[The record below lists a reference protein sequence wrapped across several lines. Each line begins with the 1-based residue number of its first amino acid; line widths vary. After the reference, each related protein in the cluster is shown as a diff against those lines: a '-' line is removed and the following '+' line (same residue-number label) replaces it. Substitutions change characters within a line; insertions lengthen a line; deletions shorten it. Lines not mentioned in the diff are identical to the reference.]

1 MQEIKKMMYIGIGFL
16 ALGIG
21 AIGVVLPILPTTPLL
36 LLASFCFLKGSTRV
50 NEWFKSTRL
59 YKKHL
64 EQFITHKAMT
74 LKQKVIILVCSETMI
89 LIPALIVDNLI
100 MRMIITIIIIGKLY
114 YFIFKI
120 KTISS

>member
-1 MQEIKKMMYIGIGFL
+1 MYIGIGFL

-36 LLASFCFLKGSTRV
+36 LLASFCFLKGSTKV
-50 NEWFKSTRL
+50 NEWFKTTQL
-59 YKKHL
+59 YQKHL

-74 LKQKVIILVCSETMI
+74 SKQKTIILVCSETMI
-89 LIPALIVDNLI
+89 LIPAIVVDNLI
-100 MRMIITIIIIGKLY
+100 MRIVIGIIMIGKLY

-120 KTISS
+120 KTIPSHKANN